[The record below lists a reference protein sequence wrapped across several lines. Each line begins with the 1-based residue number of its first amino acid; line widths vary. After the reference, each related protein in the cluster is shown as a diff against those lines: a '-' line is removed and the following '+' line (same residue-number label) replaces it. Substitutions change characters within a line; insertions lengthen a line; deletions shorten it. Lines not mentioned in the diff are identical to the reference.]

1 MKGYWKRPELTKEMF
16 DSEGFMRTGDIAYY
30 DKDGYTFIC
39 DRDKELIKV
48 DGRQVSP
55 TEIEEVLIAH
65 PKITDCCVIGVPDD
79 KHGEVPLAFIV
90 ANSINEENIHAH
102 VKERLAPFKRLRGGV
117 KFLDVIPR
125 TPTGKT
131 LKRKLKDEYLKTVK
145 PTQKS
150 HI

>member
-1 MKGYWKRPELTKEMF
+1 MSSPPRPVKGNCAFVMML
-16 DSEGFMRTGDIAYY
+16 
-30 DKDGYTFIC
+30 
-39 DRDKELIKV
+39 
-48 DGRQVSP
+48 VSP

-90 ANSINEENIHAH
+90 ANSINEESIHAH
-102 VKERLAPFKRLRGGV
+102 VKERLAPFKRLRGGI

-131 LKRKLKDEYLKTVK
+131 LKRKLKDEYLKTLKWERKDGYLIPLK
-145 PTQKS
+145 P
-150 HI
+150 